1 MANGGTDDPRS
12 PKQRQKDAMGVSRQ
26 VSGYARAA
34 RQGRERLFLHAL
46 ARRQGNPRRMQ
57 FEPDRPDGRA
67 LVVPQ
72 ELLTR
77 SEHGAAVAAA
87 LGDRVAKV
95 LAVDCLEGR
104 VTRLVLR
111 RSDPA
116 DAWALQA
123 ALADARRIDPEASL
137 NHVMPLGPV
146 AKGLD
151 GPEVSSVPST
161 YVPPNRPGPVVPV
174 AVIDTGITAEVRTD
188 GWLTGIDRSTANR
201 DPLNVLGRDRFL
213 DFGAGHGTF
222 VTGVIQQVAGD
233 IAEIEVYRALDSDGV
248 GSDVGVACALLE
260 AVERGAR
267 IVNLSVGTESD
278 DGEPLAMKVALE
290 ILAERDDDVLIVA
303 AAGNSGLDGN
313 HRSWP
318 AALERVVA
326 VAGLDAD
333 GRTARWSTHGDWVQ
347 FSAIAEGVVS
357 TYVEG
362 EESSEIDDEPDR
374 FPRNAWATWT
384 GTSFAAPQ
392 VVGAIAGLLAD
403 DPNRTVGQA
412 VEVLAAAGPRTKSY
426 GTKLTLLPGTKLA
439 P

>member
-1 MANGGTDDPRS
+1 MANGGMDDPRT
-12 PKQRQKDAMGVSRQ
+12 PKQLHKDAMGVSRQ
-26 VSGYARAA
+26 LSGYTRAA

-57 FEPDRPDGRA
+57 FEPDRPDGRS

-72 ELLTR
+72 ELLAR
-77 SEHGAAVAAA
+77 AEHGAAVAAA
-87 LGDRVAKV
+87 LGERVAKV
-95 LAVDCLEGR
+95 LAVECLDGR

-111 RSDPA
+111 RPDPA

-123 ALADARRIDPEASL
+123 ALADARRVDPEASL
-137 NHVMPLGPV
+137 NYVMPLGPV

-161 YVPPNRPGPVVPV
+161 YLPPTRPGPVVPV
-174 AVIDTGITAEVRTD
+174 AVIDTGITAEARTD

-222 VTGVIQQVAGD
+222 VTGVIQQVSGD

-248 GSDVGVACALLE
+248 GSDVDVACALLE

-267 IVNLSVGTESD
+267 IVNLSVGTESG

-290 ILAERDDDVLIVA
+290 ILDERDDDVLIVA

-313 HRSWP
+313 RKSWP
-318 AALERVVA
+318 AAFEGVVA

-333 GRTARWSTHGDWVQ
+333 GRTARWSTHGEWVQ

-392 VVGAIAGLLAD
+392 VVGAIARLLAD
-403 DPNRTVGQA
+403 DPNLTVDQA
-412 VEVLAAAGPRTKSY
+412 VESLASTGPRTKTY
-426 GTKLTLLPGTKLA
+426 GTKLTLLPGTKPA